1 MKNTFLLL
9 VFASIHTLS
18 LFAQEEKTVAMS
30 PFTGVKVYSGI
41 HVKLIPSDTNKMV
54 ISGEN
59 ISTVVFTLK
68 KDLLKIRHSI
78 DQLLNP
84 SNTYIELHFTESL
97 DVIHTYQ
104 GSTIESTAELQAT
117 SISLKAHEGSKQ
129 SLVINSE
136 KVKSNV
142 NSGATLSIAGKS
154 TSHTLSILGGGICE
168 AENFIT
174 EQSMVK
180 VTAGGLAYIH
190 ATELLE
196 AAVSVGGTVRIH
208 GKPVKLV
215 KKKVLG
221 GKIIEMK

>member
-1 MKNTFLLL
+1 MKKSALLL
-9 VFASIHTLS
+9 LTLTYS
-18 LFAQEEKTVAMS
+18 LFFYGQDEKTISIS

-41 HVKLIPSDTNKMV
+41 HVKLIPSDENKMI

-68 KDLLKIRHSI
+68 KDILKIRHSI

-84 SNTYIELHFTESL
+84 SNTYIELYFTENL
-97 DVIHTYQ
+97 DVLHSYQ
-104 GSTIESTAELQAT
+104 GSTIESTAELTAT

-129 SLVINSE
+129 SLVIYAE
-136 KVKSNV
+136 KLKSNV
-142 NSGATLSIAGKS
+142 NSGATLSLVGNS
-154 TSHTLSILGGGICE
+154 TAHTLSILGGGICE
-168 AENFIT
+168 AENFVT
-174 EQSMVK
+174 EQSSVK
-180 VTAGGLAYIH
+180 VTAGGVAYIH

-208 GKPVKLV
+208 GNPIKLV

-221 GKIIEMK
+221 GTIIEMD

>member
-1 MKNTFLLL
+1 MKKLLFPFFLVLTANL
-9 VFASIHTLS
+9 SAQKTKEVSI
-18 LFAQEEKTVAMS
+18 S
-30 PFTGVKVYSGI
+30 PFLGVKVYSGI

-129 SLVINSE
+129 SLSLIHISE
-136 KVKSNV
+136 P
-142 NSGATLSIAGKS
+142 TRP
-154 TSHTLSILGGGICE
+154 
-168 AENFIT
+168 
-174 EQSMVK
+174 
-180 VTAGGLAYIH
+180 Y
-190 ATELLE
+190 
-196 AAVSVGGTVRIH
+196 
-208 GKPVKLV
+208 
-215 KKKVLG
+215 
-221 GKIIEMK
+221 